1 MTTKNFIKSL
11 FFKLILISLFLFS
24 VLFAVGQDNN
34 ERLYGVWA
42 NADCELVQ
50 TEKYTL
56 LFERKNDTIS
66 ATLRQT
72 EQIKGVKYSIFVSGY
87 NFFVSTKKCEK
98 IDKSTL
104 GNSKIRFVDFISL
117 KNNKLQIKRDKNPLV
132 LELVE
137 KINICKPYAMP
148 FSERNT
154 VGECLQNWQLGT
166 VEKNMSK
173 DDFWLEIGTNR
184 HVYVFIENPHQVY
197 CRAAR
202 IRHNNQGSVFA
213 QNIRLMVSQSNSNVY
228 MSKNN
233 LEKTKEDIIIDNTLF
248 RPDVCSFE
256 KGGIYWSF
264 ISTEQDKIKVNGC
277 GKIYTFERPHIND
290 KKVVE
295 WFKYSQY

>member
-1 MTTKNFIKSL
+1 MTTTNFIKPL
-11 FFKLILISLFLFS
+11 FIKLILGNLFLFS
-24 VLFAVGQDNN
+24 TLFAIGQSDN
-34 ERLYGVWA
+34 EHFYGVWA

-66 ATLRQT
+66 VVLRQT
-72 EQIKGVKYSIFVSGY
+72 EQIEGVKYSTFVSGY
-87 NFFVSTKKCEK
+87 NFFVSTMKCEK

-104 GNSKIRFVDFISL
+104 DKSTIRFVDFISL
-117 KNNKLQIKRDKNPLV
+117 KNNKLLIERNGNPLV

-137 KINICKPYAMP
+137 KINICPPYEMP

-184 HVYVFIENPHQVY
+184 HVYVFVENPHQVY

-228 MSKNN
+228 MSENN
-233 LEKTKEDIIIDNTLF
+233 LEKTKEDITINNTLF
-248 RPDVCSFE
+248 IPDACSFE
-256 KGGIYWSF
+256 EDGIYWSF
-264 ISTEQDKIKVNGC
+264 ISTEEDKIKVNGC
-277 GKIYTFERPHIND
+277 GEVYTFERPHVND

-295 WFKYSQY
+295 WFEYSRY